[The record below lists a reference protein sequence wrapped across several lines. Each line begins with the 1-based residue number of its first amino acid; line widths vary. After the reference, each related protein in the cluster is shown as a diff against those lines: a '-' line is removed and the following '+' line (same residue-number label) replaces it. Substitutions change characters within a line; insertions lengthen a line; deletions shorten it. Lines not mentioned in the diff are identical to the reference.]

1 LETAVGT
8 ENETVS
14 NIYASEPA
22 KILKIRKHTDQEWSF
37 SLAFDAAEKPGRF
50 VMVSLPHTG
59 EVPISISG
67 FSEGAIE
74 LTIRKVGDVT
84 AGLFTRSVGDSLH
97 IRGPYGEGFPLD
109 VFDGRPLLIVAGG
122 SGIAAVKSLL
132 AYYTNQEAMAVK
144 TLDLV
149 VGFRSPRHVLFKR
162 ELKAWNKRGSVV
174 VTVDKTEDDY
184 ESWAGGI
191 GFVVD
196 YIKHVEGVGAMT
208 QVVLVGPPMMMTNTV
223 RELLNNGVLEENIWL
238 SFERHMQ
245 CGVGKCGHCRIRDK
259 YVCLDGP
266 VFNYVEARSL
276 ID

>member
-1 LETAVGT
+1 VIAESETLP
-8 ENETVS
+8 

-22 KILKIRKHTDQEWSF
+22 KILGIRKHTAQEWSF
-37 SLAFDAAEKPGRF
+37 SLAFNAEEEPGKF
-50 VMVSLPHTG
+50 VMVSLPDTG

-67 FSEGAIE
+67 FSKGAIE
-74 LTIRKVGDVT
+74 LTVRKVGDVT
-84 AGLFTRSVGDSLH
+84 SGLFTRAVGDSLS
-97 IRGPYGEGFPLD
+97 IRGPYGEGFPLE
-109 VFDGRPLLIVAGG
+109 VFDGLPLLIVAGG
-122 SGIAAVKSLL
+122 SGVAAVKSLL
-132 AYYTNQEAMAVK
+132 DYYTNQEPMAVNSV
-144 TLDLV
+144 DLV
-149 VGFRSPRHVLFKR
+149 VGFRSPRHVLFRR
-162 ELKAWNKRGSVV
+162 ELKAWEKCGSVV
-174 VTVDKTEDDY
+174 VTVDKTEDDD

-196 YIKHVEGVGAMT
+196 YVKHVEGIGNET

-223 RELLNNGVLEENIWL
+223 RELRNNGVLEENIWL